1 MKSIKS
7 YIISLLLIGVIVCL
21 IFLPNAIDLIPSQK
35 VKIIVAVILFF
46 LMLILMIF
54 TTYKDIRKKE
64 YTNNVFIVIT
74 DVVQISSYLV
84 VGYIALVPYDVKNM
98 ELLFSKIDH
107 RMFAMLVFAST
118 ILLQSY
124 FKTEKFKKI

>member
-7 YIISLLLIGVIVCL
+7 YIISFIIVILFILV
-21 IFLPNAIDLIPSQK
+21 IFLPNIIDLIPSQK
-35 VKIIVAVILFF
+35 VKIIVAGILFF

-84 VGYIALVPYDVKNM
+84 LGYIALVPYDVKNI
-98 ELLFSKIDH
+98 ELLFSKINH
-107 RMFAMLVFAST
+107 RMIAILVFAST
-118 ILLQSY
+118 ILIQSY
-124 FKTEKFKKI
+124 FKREKFKKI